1 MRALLSAAAVVVALT
16 GAASAEPVKLD
27 EAKLGDVA
35 AGIAFGPGPIDIN
48 IGVTNAIDTPTSV
61 VNDLDVTN
69 QIGGALAINTNAVV
83 AALASNV
90 VGNGAAMGS
99 ANFNADPPPMP

>member
-1 MRALLSAAAVVVALT
+1 MRALLGAAAVVAALT

-48 IGVTNAIDTPTSV
+48 IGVTNMILTPTEIVSDV
-61 VNDLDVTN
+61 DVTN

-90 VGNGAAMGS
+90 NGFGHANAT
-99 ANFNADPPPMP
+99 ANFTAGLPPVN

>member
-1 MRALLSAAAVVVALT
+1 MRALLGAAAVVAALT

-27 EAKLGDVA
+27 EAKLGGVA
-35 AGIAFGPGPIDIN
+35 AGIAFGPGPIDID
-48 IGVTNAIDTPTSV
+48 IGVTNAIYTPTSV
-61 VNDLDVTN
+61 VNDLDLTN

-90 VGNGAAMGS
+90 SGNGAAMGA
-99 ANFNADPPPMP
+99 ANFTAGPPPVP

>member
-1 MRALLSAAAVVVALT
+1 MRAFLSAAAVVAALT

-27 EAKLGDVA
+27 EAKLGEVA

-48 IGVTNAIDTPTSV
+48 IGVTNMIYTPTNV
-61 VNDLDVTN
+61 VNELDVTN

-90 VGNGAAMGS
+90 SGMGAATGT
-99 ANFNADPPPMP
+99 ANFNAGPPLMP

>member
-1 MRALLSAAAVVVALT
+1 MRALLSAAAVVAALT

-35 AGIAFGPGPIDIN
+35 AGIAFGPGPIDID
-48 IGVTNAIDTPTSV
+48 IGVANAIFTPTSV

-69 QIGGALAINTNAVV
+69 QIGGALAINTNAVI

-90 VGNGAAMGS
+90 SGNGAAMGA
-99 ANFNADPPPMP
+99 ANFNAGPPPMP

>member
-1 MRALLSAAAVVVALT
+1 MRAMLSAAAVVAALT
-16 GAASAEPVKLD
+16 GAASAEPVKLN

-48 IGVTNAIDTPTSV
+48 IGVTNAIFTPTSV
-61 VNDLDVTN
+61 VNDLDVSN

-90 VGNGAAMGS
+90 SGYGNATGT
-99 ANFNADPPPMP
+99 ANFAASPPPMP